1 MTEATVYKKIQNFY
15 IPSITFSEFYFNMLR
30 ESDASNPITIFWEK
44 LDGDRTVRDM
54 FWGMYVGG
62 KASQTRKAEGM
73 IALVSI
79 DDGEDYRTVTLDSV
93 WKCKYQGK
101 TYYVK

>member
-1 MTEATVYKKIQNFY
+1 MTGNTVHNKLQKFY
-15 IPSITFSEFYFNMLR
+15 IPTISFSTFYFEMLR
-30 ESDASNPITIFWEK
+30 ESDALNPITIFWEK

-62 KASQTRKAEGM
+62 KASDTRKAEGM

-93 WKCKYQGK
+93 WKCRYKDK
-101 TYYVK
+101 TYYVR

>member
-1 MTEATVYKKIQNFY
+1 MTDTTVYKKIQKFY
-15 IPSITFSEFYFNMLR
+15 IPSITFSKFYFEMLK
-30 ESDASNPITIFWEK
+30 ESDVSNPISIWWEK
-44 LDGDRTVRDM
+44 LDGDRTSREM

-62 KASQTRKAEGM
+62 KASKTRETEGL

-79 DDGEDYRTVTLDSV
+79 DDGEDYRTVDLGTV
-93 WKCKYQGK
+93 WKCRYQNK